1 MSVDRRTLL
10 KTGAIAAAAAA
21 FPAHLTGLTASAAEE
36 AKTYYDYFSGLGYK
50 AIKEADLITGD
61 SFNGGI
67 RYDEGHDFHAD
78 APNGEPNRWYVFQD
92 CARVEDIAKRNQLG
106 VLAYFHIIGCTN
118 NTPTFRGEV
127 LEQVVRY
134 LVGPAN
140 LKPERFVVVGTE
152 RGEPFLSQLEP
163 FGIKREQVVFR
174 QLEEARS
181 AGDGSGYFKPD
192 GNPMGQEFHTLS
204 FHYAPEGSDIPSER
218 VYPLPGYLEIGEFA
232 FEPRHDVR
240 KESEAFGLGVE
251 RLFMAR
257 GKSGSFERTRKLLL
271 HKLKTEAK
279 RREIPLPQAYHDF
292 SEL

>member
-10 KTGAIAAAAAA
+10 KTGAFAAVAAA
-21 FPAHLTGLTASAAEE
+21 FPAHLTGLTASAAEQ
-36 AKTYYDYFSGLGYK
+36 AKTYYDYLSGLGYK

-67 RYDEGHDFHAD
+67 RYDEGHDYHAD
-78 APNGEPNRWYVFQD
+78 APNGEPNRWHVFQD
-92 CARVEDIAKRNQLG
+92 CARVEDIAKRNDLG

-118 NTPTFRGEV
+118 NEPAHRGEV

-140 LKPERFVVVGTE
+140 LKPERFVLVATE
-152 RGEPFLSQLEP
+152 RGDGYLKQLEP
-163 FGIKREQVVFR
+163 FGFKRDQVVFR
-174 QLEEARS
+174 EFDEARN

-192 GNPMGQEFHTLS
+192 GHPMGQELHTLS
-204 FHYAPEGSDIPSER
+204 FHYAPEGSDIPAER
-218 VYPLPGYLEIGEFA
+218 VYPLPGYLEIGEFL
-232 FEPRHDVR
+232 FDPQHDAS

-251 RLFMAR
+251 RLFMAQ
-257 GKSGSFERTRKLLL
+257 GQSGSFERTRELLL
-271 HKLKTEAK
+271 HKLETEAK

-292 SEL
+292 SAL